1 MKYRFC
7 HTTRIIKRYLQY
19 KIRLSAKPKVDMI
32 KHIESTANE
41 VLIQSKTAT
50 TILNATR
57 QDLVTL
63 VRFGVLHPLRV
74 NTRFYLYN
82 LDEINEL
89 LKVKNSV
96 NLNSGLCKK

>member
-1 MKYRFC
+1 
-7 HTTRIIKRYLQY
+7 
-19 KIRLSAKPKVDMI
+19 MI
-32 KHIESTANE
+32 KHIESTTKE

-74 NTRFYLYN
+74 NKRFYLYN

-96 NLNSGLCKK
+96 NLNSGLCEK

>member
-1 MKYRFC
+1 MKYRFLP
-7 HTTRIIKRYLQY
+7 HYTNYKSWYLPFEN
-19 KIRLSAKPKVDMI
+19 RLFFEPKNVDMMI

-82 LDEINEL
+82 LENFSD
-89 LKVKNSV
+89 S
-96 NLNSGLCKK
+96 